1 MSGQDKKRCE
11 TCECYEC
18 DCEIAL
24 AIAIIMIEF
33 LLIFMIDD
41 RIVNQTQRFKSVD
54 DCLYFAERLT
64 RQPAIPH
71 EDGNKKITAY
81 CKPINR

>member
-1 MSGQDKKRCE
+1 M
-11 TCECYEC
+11 
-18 DCEIAL
+18 DCIKNDARLANVTSATARIVL
-24 AIAIIMIEF
+24 AIVSTMIEF

-41 RIVNQTQRFKSVD
+41 RVMNQTQRFENID
-54 DCLYFAERLT
+54 TCLYFAERLT
-64 RQPAIPH
+64 KQPAIPH

>member
-1 MSGQDKKRCE
+1 MDWIRNDARLANV
-11 TCECYEC
+11 T
-18 DCEIAL
+18 IATAKSVL

-33 LLIFMIDD
+33 LLIFMIDTTV
-41 RIVNQTQRFKSVD
+41 INKTQRFKSID

-64 RQPAIPH
+64 KQPTIPYK
-71 EDGNKKITAY
+71 DGNKKITAY

>member
-1 MSGQDKKRCE
+1 MDWIRNDARLANV
-11 TCECYEC
+11 T
-18 DCEIAL
+18 IATAKNVL

-33 LLIFMIDD
+33 LLIFMIDTTV
-41 RIVNQTQRFKSVD
+41 INKTQRFKSID

-64 RQPAIPH
+64 KQPTIPH
-71 EDGNKKITAY
+71 KDGNKKITAY

>member
-1 MSGQDKKRCE
+1 MDWIKNDARLANVTTATAK
-11 TCECYEC
+11 
-18 DCEIAL
+18 IAL
-24 AIAIIMIEF
+24 AIAITMIEF

-41 RIVNQTQRFKSVD
+41 RIVNQTQRFKSID

-64 RQPAIPH
+64 NQPTIPH

>member
-1 MSGQDKKRCE
+1 MDRIKNDARLANV
-11 TCECYEC
+11 T
-18 DCEIAL
+18 IATAKFVI

-64 RQPAIPH
+64 RQPAIPYK
-71 EDGNKKITAY
+71 DGNKKITAY

>member
-1 MSGQDKKRCE
+1 VDWIRSDARLANV
-11 TCECYEC
+11 T
-18 DCEIAL
+18 IATAKSVL

-33 LLIFMIDD
+33 LLIFMIDTTV
-41 RIVNQTQRFKSVD
+41 INKTQRFKSID

-64 RQPAIPH
+64 KQPTIPH

>member
-1 MSGQDKKRCE
+1 MDWIRNDARLANV
-11 TCECYEC
+11 T
-18 DCEIAL
+18 IATAKSVL

-33 LLIFMIDD
+33 LLIFMIDTTV
-41 RIVNQTQRFKSVD
+41 INKTQRFKSID

-64 RQPAIPH
+64 KQPTIPH

>member
-1 MSGQDKKRCE
+1 MDWIRNDAKLANV
-11 TCECYEC
+11 T
-18 DCEIAL
+18 IATAKIVL

-33 LLIFMIDD
+33 LLIFMIDTTVIN
-41 RIVNQTQRFKSVD
+41 RTQRFKSID

-64 RQPAIPH
+64 KQPTIPH

>member
-1 MSGQDKKRCE
+1 VDWIRNDARLANV
-11 TCECYEC
+11 T
-18 DCEIAL
+18 IATAKNVL

-33 LLIFMIDD
+33 LLIFMIDTTV
-41 RIVNQTQRFKSVD
+41 INKTQRFKSID

-64 RQPAIPH
+64 KQPTIPH
-71 EDGNKKITAY
+71 KDGNKKITAY

>member
-1 MSGQDKKRCE
+1 VDRIRSDAKLANVTSATAK
-11 TCECYEC
+11 
-18 DCEIAL
+18 IVL

-41 RIVNQTQRFKSVD
+41 RVINQTQRFD
-54 DCLYFAERLT
+54 NIDTCLYFAERLT
-64 RQPAIPH
+64 KQPAIPH
-71 EDGNKKITAY
+71 KDGNKKITAY

>member
-1 MSGQDKKRCE
+1 MDWIRNDAKLANV
-11 TCECYEC
+11 T
-18 DCEIAL
+18 IAIAKSVL

-33 LLIFMIDD
+33 LLIFMIDTTV
-41 RIVNQTQRFKSVD
+41 INKTQRFKSID

-64 RQPAIPH
+64 KQPTIPH
-71 EDGNKKITAY
+71 KDGNKKITAY

>member
-1 MSGQDKKRCE
+1 MDWIRNDARLANVTTATAKSV
-11 TCECYEC
+11 
-18 DCEIAL
+18 L

-33 LLIFMIDD
+33 LLIFMIDTTV
-41 RIVNQTQRFKSVD
+41 INKTQRFKSID

-64 RQPAIPH
+64 KQPTIPH
-71 EDGNKKITAY
+71 KDGNKKITAY

>member
-1 MSGQDKKRCE
+1 MDWIRNDARLANV
-11 TCECYEC
+11 T
-18 DCEIAL
+18 IATTKSVL

-33 LLIFMIDD
+33 LLIFMIDTTV
-41 RIVNQTQRFKSVD
+41 INKTQRFKSID

-64 RQPAIPH
+64 NQPTIPH
-71 EDGNKKITAY
+71 EDGNKKLTAY